1 PMSSIIVKLPRA
13 YFTAGRVSTDELA
26 QVLHQGLWKRY
37 GVMPA
42 DVVVSL
48 HEGTHIM
55 SSGCELDDVK
65 TILNL

>member
-1 PMSSIIVKLPRA
+1 MSIIVKLPRA
-13 YFTAGRVSTDELA
+13 YFTSGRVSTDELS

-42 DVVVSL
+42 NVIVSL
-48 HEGTHIM
+48 HEGTQIM
-55 SSGCELDDVK
+55 SAGCDPDDVK